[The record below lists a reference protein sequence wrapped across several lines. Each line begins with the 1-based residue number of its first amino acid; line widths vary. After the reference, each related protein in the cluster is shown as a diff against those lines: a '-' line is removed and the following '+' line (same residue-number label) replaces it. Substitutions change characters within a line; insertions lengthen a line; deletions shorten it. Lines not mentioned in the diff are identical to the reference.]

1 MSDRLKRA
9 LTGFDH
15 PAGNWISIGHPSVT
29 EVSAEL
35 GFDFVLIDTE
45 HTTMS
50 LETVESHVRAVD
62 AAERE
67 ADAVVRVPS
76 DDIDRVKRILDIG
89 AAGVMVPMVESAD
102 EADRIV
108 EAARYPPEGVR
119 GIAGGRASRYGLDM
133 EEYVATA
140 NDSVVTIAQIET
152 RAGLQNVGQIAAVDG
167 IDALFVGPADLSGAL
182 DVFGEWDSNRLSDA
196 MDRVVQTAH
205 EANVPVGTLT
215 VDSSTIESRVEQGF
229 DFLIVGKDLSLF
241 ASAARKAKRTYESA
255 LADAEE
261 SPSPPIED

>member
-1 MSDRLKRA
+1 MSDQLKRA
-9 LTGFDH
+9 LAGFEH
-15 PAGNWISIGHPSVT
+15 PAGNWISIGHPSVS

-35 GFDFVLIDTE
+35 GFDFVLVDTE

-62 AAERE
+62 AADGQT
-67 ADAVVRVPS
+67 DAVIRVPS
-76 DDIDRVKRILDIG
+76 DDIVRVKRVLDTG

-102 EADRIV
+102 EAERIV
-108 EAARYPPEGVR
+108 EAVRYPPDGIR
-119 GIAGGRASRYGLDM
+119 GIAGGRASRYGLNM
-133 EEYVATA
+133 EEYVAAA

-152 RAGLQNVGQIAAVDG
+152 REGLQNVGEIAAVDG

-196 MDRVVQTAH
+196 MNRVVRTAH

-215 VDSSTIESRVEQGF
+215 VDSSTIAPRVEQGF
-229 DFLIVGKDLSLF
+229 DFLIVGKDLSSF

-255 LADAEE
+255 LADANE
-261 SPSPPIED
+261 SPSPPVED